1 MMSANYFLLYLLNSF
16 FLLREAR
23 SVAFIIREG
32 VDEMVYALANNTL
45 NLCHAILQEVG
56 GG

>member
-16 FLLREAR
+16 FLLREAQR
-23 SVAFIIREG
+23 VAFIIREG